1 MRAASPGVRGLA
13 MSMQKKPQM
22 AEAVLF
28 FNDSGVCKEMLYP
41 EFEALLDGLVRMPEY
56 ADRQMHLAYVLIN
69 PRLQA
74 RAAVFFYLDFDEQ
87 GGADTGWNLPLRNL
101 AERAGRGPDM
111 GGGPIRLACRSQCP
125 VSWHQ
130 MHLWDPESSAGRNH
144 FVLIRDALR
153 RNQLGLLVDEEPAA
167 VEPQR
172 LQMAAEEQW
181 YAAGPAAPKAP
192 PAEPPR
198 KQEDEQ
204 TARLAQLVKQQRQ
217 QLAALARQ
225 QEQRLAGLARQHE
238 EELARREQDARG
250 QLDILRSE
258 VLSLQ
263 QALERQA
270 RENAELQQRLL
281 EQGEQF
287 QRNREELTRQ
297 LRFIE
302 NQGRNETDLLRSEF
316 ADELEARVA
325 AAVAGYKEQVSIRDV
340 ELAYRNELDQQ
351 LEQELAELRAERDR
365 LAAQGPEQLLE
376 RLSGQGVVFVAY
388 HPGAGHL
395 TIPLQD
401 IPRYQDNPLAYA
413 AAKCFVS
420 ESQCRQWLDHFQ
432 QPRCEALLPGGER
445 CNLPLDRVDNPARFV
460 AGDTNCCARHKT
472 TGRLRTVS

>member
-1 MRAASPGVRGLA
+1 

-204 TARLAQLVKQQRQ
+204 TARLAQLVKQ
-217 QLAALARQ
+217 
-225 QEQRLAGLARQHE
+225 
-238 EELARREQDARG
+238 
-250 QLDILRSE
+250 
-258 VLSLQ
+258 
-263 QALERQA
+263 
-270 RENAELQQRLL
+270 
-281 EQGEQF
+281 
-287 QRNREELTRQ
+287 
-297 LRFIE
+297 
-302 NQGRNETDLLRSEF
+302 
-316 ADELEARVA
+316 
-325 AAVAGYKEQVSIRDV
+325 
-340 ELAYRNELDQQ
+340 
-351 LEQELAELRAERDR
+351 
-365 LAAQGPEQLLE
+365 
-376 RLSGQGVVFVAY
+376 
-388 HPGAGHL
+388 
-395 TIPLQD
+395 
-401 IPRYQDNPLAYA
+401 
-413 AAKCFVS
+413 
-420 ESQCRQWLDHFQ
+420 
-432 QPRCEALLPGGER
+432 
-445 CNLPLDRVDNPARFV
+445 
-460 AGDTNCCARHKT
+460 
-472 TGRLRTVS
+472 

>member
-1 MRAASPGVRGLA
+1 

-204 TARLAQLVKQQRQ
+204 AARLAQLVKQQRQ

-351 LEQELAELRAERDR
+351 LEQELAEPARRARPSGRPGTGATAGASIRPGRGIRRLPSRCRAPDHPLAGHPALPGQSAGLRGGQVLR
-365 LAAQGPEQLLE
+365 LREPVPPVAGPLPAAALRGAAARRRTLQPAARPGRQ
-376 RLSGQGVVFVAY
+376 
-388 HPGAGHL
+388 PGA
-395 TIPLQD
+395 
-401 IPRYQDNPLAYA
+401 
-413 AAKCFVS
+413 
-420 ESQCRQWLDHFQ
+420 
-432 QPRCEALLPGGER
+432 
-445 CNLPLDRVDNPARFV
+445 
-460 AGDTNCCARHKT
+460 
-472 TGRLRTVS
+472 LRRR

>member
-1 MRAASPGVRGLA
+1 

-28 FNDSGVCKEMLYP
+28 FNDSGVCKEMLYRIRGAARWP
-41 EFEALLDGLVRMPEY
+41 GAHAGIRRPADAPGLCV
-56 ADRQMHLAYVLIN
+56 DQL
-69 PRLQA
+69 RLQA

-225 QEQRLAGLARQHE
+225 QEQRLPGSP
-238 EELARREQDARG
+238 G
-250 QLDILRSE
+250 STK
-258 VLSLQ
+258 
-263 QALERQA
+263 
-270 RENAELQQRLL
+270 
-281 EQGEQF
+281 
-287 QRNREELTRQ
+287 RNW
-297 LRFIE
+297 
-302 NQGRNETDLLRSEF
+302 
-316 ADELEARVA
+316 
-325 AAVAGYKEQVSIRDV
+325 
-340 ELAYRNELDQQ
+340 
-351 LEQELAELRAERDR
+351 
-365 LAAQGPEQLLE
+365 
-376 RLSGQGVVFVAY
+376 
-388 HPGAGHL
+388 PGANRTPAGNW
-395 TIPLQD
+395 TSC
-401 IPRYQDNPLAYA
+401 
-413 AAKCFVS
+413 AAKCS
-420 ESQCRQWLDHFQ
+420 
-432 QPRCEALLPGGER
+432 A
-445 CNLPLDRVDNPARFV
+445 CNRPWNGRRGRTPNCSSVCWNRASSSSATAR
-460 AGDTNCCARHKT
+460 N
-472 TGRLRTVS
+472 